1 MRRFDYNEPVK
12 LVWHDLR
19 SAKNKVEVRTKFC
32 KLSDAVR
39 VVVKDWAGQPAKH
52 LDIIQ
57 RARGKKSIT
66 TYAKVKAIYERDD
79 FPAK

>member
-1 MRRFDYNEPVK
+1 MRRFDYNEPVN
-12 LVWHDLR
+12 LIWHDFR
-19 SAKNKVEVRTKFC
+19 SDKNRLEIRTKKC

-39 VVVKDWAGQPAKH
+39 IVVKIWGSRPDKH

-57 RARGKKSIT
+57 RARGKKPIT
-66 TYAKVKAIYERDD
+66 SYAKVKAIYERDD